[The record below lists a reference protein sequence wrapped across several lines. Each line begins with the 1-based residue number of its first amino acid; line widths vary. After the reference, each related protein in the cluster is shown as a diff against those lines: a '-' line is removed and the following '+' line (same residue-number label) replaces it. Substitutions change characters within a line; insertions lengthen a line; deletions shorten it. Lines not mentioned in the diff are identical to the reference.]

1 MEFRCRLGTPDG
13 DVIESVHV
21 ADTEAQLR
29 HELEHKGLCILS
41 LRPRR
46 GIGAISLQLP
56 RRRRIPAREFLIFNQ
71 ELATLLKAGMPLVQS
86 LDILRDRLTNPLFK
100 SVLDEV
106 YEKVRAGTALSDAF
120 AAHPD
125 LFPGVYTASLMAG
138 EKSGSLETVLRRYV
152 SYMKIIGTV
161 RRRTLAALVY
171 PAVLVVLSLVV
182 VSVIVLK
189 VVPEF
194 GEFYAGFGKDLPLVT
209 RTIVAGSAVVRQQ
222 FLIILL
228 AVAAAVAGIV
238 TWLKQPGQRQRF
250 DLLILRVP
258 AIGNTVRKFVTSQMA
273 RTLATL
279 LGGGIPLVNAIEIT
293 GRSIGNRYMAR
304 HFDIVG
310 QKVREGEAFATALDE
325 QAVFPAVAVKMAEV
339 GESTGALGEMLN
351 SLADFYDEE
360 IEMDLGRFVTLV
372 EPLLLVIMGLVIATL
387 LLALYMP
394 LFQLSGVV
402 SSQ

>member
-13 DVIESVHV
+13 DVVESVYV
-21 ADTEAQLR
+21 ADSEAHLR
-29 HELEHKGLCILS
+29 HELEHKGMCILS

-46 GIGAISLQLP
+46 GIGSIALQVP
-56 RRRRIPAREFLIFNQ
+56 KRRRIPSREFLVFNQ

-86 LDILRDRLTNPLFK
+86 LDILRHRLSNPLFK
-100 SVLDEV
+100 SVLDDV
-106 YEKVRAGTALSDAF
+106 HEKVRAGTALSDAF
-120 AAHPD
+120 ASHGS

-152 SYMKIIGTV
+152 AYTKIIGTV
-161 RRRTLAALVY
+161 KRRALSALIY
-171 PAVLVVLSLVV
+171 PAVLVSLSLVV
-182 VSVIVLK
+182 VSIIVLR

-194 GEFYAGFGKDLPLVT
+194 ADFYASFGKELPWIT
-209 RTIVAGSAVVRQQ
+209 RVIVGISTVVRHQ
-222 FLIILL
+222 FPLLLL
-228 AVAAAVAGIV
+228 AAALIV
-238 TWLKQPGQRQRF
+238 GGVWTWVKQPGQRSRF
-250 DLLILRVP
+250 DRLILRIP
-258 AIGNTVRKFVTSQMA
+258 AVGSTVRKFVTSQMA

-293 GRSIGNRYMAR
+293 GRSIGNRYLAR

-310 QKVREGEAFATALDE
+310 QKVREGEAFAAALE
-325 QAVFPAVAVKMAEV
+325 QQAVFPAVAVKMAEV

-360 IEMDLGRFVTLV
+360 IETDLGRFVTLV
-372 EPLLLVIMGLVIATL
+372 EPVLLVIMGLVIASL

-394 LFQLSGVV
+394 VFQLSGVT
-402 SSQ
+402 SQ